1 MKALA
6 RQVLPSFVWERL
18 KRVKADV
25 LSPNNI
31 QSFLERAGYV
41 VARKTD
47 YYSPLTSVSELKSNV
62 DRWYRPSA
70 LKGVE
75 YDLNQMK
82 AALSDLLS
90 CYLQEF
96 MTFPPYEQLQ
106 QVGFGP
112 GYTAVDALTLY
123 MMIRQLK
130 PKRYVEVGSGLSTYY
145 CSLAAAR
152 NAIEGH
158 PLAITCIEP
167 YPFKKLHE
175 IPGIEVIAKPV
186 QDVDVSLFQQL
197 RSGDVLFID
206 SSHILKIDGDVP
218 LLYLEVLPTLCAG
231 AVVHIH
237 DVPFPY
243 NVPYPPQLWVF
254 GQEWPMLWNEAMI
267 VQAFLSMN
275 RDFRITMSTPLL
287 RYFDEDFL
295 KQSIPFYQSI
305 EQNPNTFSSLWL
317 QRAS

>member
-1 MKALA
+1 M
-6 RQVLPSFVWERL
+6 
-18 KRVKADV
+18 
-25 LSPNNI
+25 SPANV
-31 QSFLERAGYV
+31 QSFLGRAGYV
-41 VARKTD
+41 VAHKTD
-47 YYSPLTSVSELKSNV
+47 YYSPLTSVSELKSKV
-62 DRWYRPSA
+62 DRWSRPSA

-75 YDLNQMK
+75 YDLEQMK
-82 AALSDLLS
+82 HGIVRPIVALLG
-90 CYLQEF
+90 EF

-106 QVGFGP
+106 HGRFRPGLHGGRRADALHDDPAPEAEPIPGGGFGSVDVLLQP
-112 GYTAVDALTLY
+112 GGCQNAAKATRRHHVHRAVSYEKLYT
-123 MMIRQLK
+123 
-130 PKRYVEVGSGLSTYY
+130 
-145 CSLAAAR
+145 
-152 NAIEGH
+152 
-158 PLAITCIEP
+158 
-167 YPFKKLHE
+167 
-175 IPGIEVIAKPV
+175 IPGIEIIAKPV

-231 AVVHIH
+231 VVIHIH

-295 KQSIPFYQSI
+295 KRSIPFYQSI